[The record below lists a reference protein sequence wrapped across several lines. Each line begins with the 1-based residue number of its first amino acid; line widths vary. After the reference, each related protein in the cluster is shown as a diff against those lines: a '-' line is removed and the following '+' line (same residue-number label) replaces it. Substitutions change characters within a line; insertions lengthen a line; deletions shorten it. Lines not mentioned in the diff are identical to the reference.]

1 MKVFLQKVAAGVT
14 AVAFSVVLA
23 AVIVFGAAYL
33 AMLFWNMF
41 CSYANLPEIGFWQMW
56 GLMMFLQIVV
66 ATNSM
71 KVDKGK

>member
-1 MKVFLQKVAAGVT
+1 MKVFLQKVVAGVA

-23 AVIVFGAAYL
+23 AVIIFGVAYL

-41 CSYANLPEIGFWQMW
+41 CSYAHLPEIGFWQMW
-56 GLMMFLQIVV
+56 GFMMFLQIIA

-71 KVDKGK
+71 KVEKGK